1 MQQRKLLKFIRRLL
15 KNHESFIDNY
25 PEDIKTKSGR
35 SWCVNS
41 VLRETS
47 SILNDL
53 SHHLT
58 VEKDM
63 TTTEVQDVFM
73 VLFTTANE
81 ILDKYN
87 NRDLDWYEKE
97 CSRLMEQLTMEDNE
111 DEM

>member
-1 MQQRKLLKFIRRLL
+1 MQQRKLHNFIRRLL
-15 KNHESFIDNY
+15 KNHESFIENY
-25 PEDIKTKSGR
+25 PEDIKTKTGR

-41 VLRETS
+41 VLRETAT
-47 SILNDL
+47 ILNDL
-53 SHHLT
+53 SYHLI

-63 TTTEVQDVFM
+63 TTTEVQDTFM

-87 NRDLDWYEKE
+87 NRGLDWYQKE
-97 CSRLMEQLTMEDNE
+97 SERLMEQLNMEDNE

>member
-25 PEDIKTKSGR
+25 PEDIKTKTGR
-35 SWCVNS
+35 SCCVNS
-41 VLRETS
+41 VLRECA
-47 SILNDL
+47 SILRDL
-53 SHHLT
+53 SHHLI

>member
-1 MQQRKLLKFIRRLL
+1 MQQRKLLKFIKRLL
-15 KNHESFIDNY
+15 NNHESFIDSY
-25 PEDIKTKSGR
+25 PEDIKTKTGR
-35 SWCVNS
+35 SYCVNN
-41 VLRETS
+41 VLRETAS
-47 SILNDL
+47 VLTDL

-63 TTTEVQDVFM
+63 TTEEVQDVFM

-87 NRDLDWYEKE
+87 NRDIDWYEKE
-97 CSRLMEQLTMEDNE
+97 CSRLMEQVNMEDNE

>member
-25 PEDIKTKSGR
+25 PEDIKTKTGR
-35 SWCVNS
+35 SYCVNN
-41 VLRETS
+41 VLRETA
-47 SILNDL
+47 SILTDL
-53 SHHLT
+53 SYLLT

-63 TTTEVQDVFM
+63 STTEVQDVFM

-111 DEM
+111 DE

>member
-15 KNHESFIDNY
+15 KNHETFIDNY
-25 PEDIKTKSGR
+25 PEDIKTKTGR
-35 SWCVNS
+35 SYCVNN
-41 VLRETS
+41 VLRECA
-47 SILNDL
+47 SILTDM

-63 TTTEVQDVFM
+63 TTAEVQDVFI

-87 NRDLDWYEKE
+87 NRL
-97 CSRLMEQLTMEDNE
+97 LEQFTMEDNK
-111 DEM
+111 DEV

>member
-1 MQQRKLLKFIRRLL
+1 MQQTKLLKFIWRLL
-15 KNHESFIDNY
+15 KNHETFIDHY
-25 PEDIKTKSGR
+25 PEDIKTKKGR
-35 SWCVNS
+35 SNCVNN

-87 NRDLDWYEKE
+87 NRDIDWYEKE
-97 CSRLMEQLTMEDNE
+97 CSRLKEQLTMEDNE
-111 DEM
+111 DE

>member
-1 MQQRKLLKFIRRLL
+1 MQQRKLLKIIRRLL
-15 KNHESFIDNY
+15 ANHESFIDNY
-25 PEDIKTKSGR
+25 PEDIKTKKGR
-35 SWCVNS
+35 SYCVNN
-41 VLRETS
+41 VLRETA

-63 TTTEVQDVFM
+63 TTAEVQDVFM

-97 CSRLMEQLTMEDNE
+97 CSRLMEELTMEDNE

>member
-25 PEDIKTKSGR
+25 PEDIKTKTGR

-63 TTTEVQDVFM
+63 NTTEVQDVFM

>member
-15 KNHESFIDNY
+15 ANHESFIDNY
-25 PEDIKTKSGR
+25 PEDIKTKTGR
-35 SWCVNS
+35 SYCVNN

-63 TTTEVQDVFM
+63 TTAEVQDVFI
-73 VLFTTANE
+73 VLFTTACE
-81 ILDKYN
+81 IMDKYN
-87 NRDLDWYEKE
+87 ERDLDWYQKE
-97 CSRLMEQLTMEDNE
+97 SERLMELLNMEDNE
-111 DEM
+111 DE